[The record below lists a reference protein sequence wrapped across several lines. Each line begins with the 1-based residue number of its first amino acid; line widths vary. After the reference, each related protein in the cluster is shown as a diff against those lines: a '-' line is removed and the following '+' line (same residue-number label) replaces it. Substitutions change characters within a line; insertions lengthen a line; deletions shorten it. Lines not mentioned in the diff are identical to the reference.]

1 MEVFENGYLI
11 SSVEDIRIEFTPEE
25 NKGYNQL
32 IREFVERQK
41 GKGQS
46 LDNYEAN
53 RRASRAYENNVL
65 GKKGE
70 FFAKQAMMQL
80 GFPNIS
86 IDLEIREGRAKG
98 WRPDLPYPQEYDSIP
113 GIPNVHVKTCDN
125 VTLHYAGKS
134 WTFQFKNA
142 TGWGGTDPIL
152 EHGLETDLVA
162 FVFMDQWES
171 NIGFVH
177 AIVPWGAIKKY
188 PLLQLPAKTDL
199 KDIKRCVYLADLIIY
214 KERIMKWKPSN
225 KENNNDH
232 R

>member
-1 MEVFENGYLI
+1 MKNTTNIEENYII
-11 SSVEDIRIEFTPEE
+11 SKVEDIRVEFGTEE
-25 NKGYNQL
+25 NKLYNQL
-32 IREFVERQK
+32 IREFANHQK

-46 LDNYEAN
+46 LDNYKKT

-70 FFAKQAMMQL
+70 FIAREAMLQL
-80 GFPNIS
+80 GFPEIE

-98 WRPDLPYPQEYDSIP
+98 WHPDLPYPMEYASIF
-113 GIPNVHVKTCDN
+113 GIPNVHVKTCDDI
-125 VTLHYAGKS
+125 TLHYAGKS

-152 EHGLETDLVA
+152 EYGLETDLVA
-162 FVFMDQWES
+162 FVFIDKWES
-171 NIGFVH
+171 NVGFVH

-199 KDIKRCVYLADLIIY
+199 KDIKRCVYLADLITY
-214 KERIMKWKPSN
+214 KDRIMKWKL
-225 KENNNDH
+225 
-232 R
+232 